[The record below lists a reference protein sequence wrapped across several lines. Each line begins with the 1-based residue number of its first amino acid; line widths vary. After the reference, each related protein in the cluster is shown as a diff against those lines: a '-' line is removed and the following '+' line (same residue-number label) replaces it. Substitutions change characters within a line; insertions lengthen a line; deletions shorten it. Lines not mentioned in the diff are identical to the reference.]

1 MIRTNKRMAILL
13 ILALLITLFTGAG
26 AATAAGVTYQTLTA
40 PVIST
45 DVNDYQQ
52 LGKVSID
59 ISDVRAMAAE
69 GEWLMIKLPSNC
81 EYDGVIGGDAAQAG
95 LYIQYTN
102 LTEVSSQKTADNW
115 VEIQIQANPGADESG
130 NAGNIFLDFQSIKVK
145 SGSGDV
151 EVTFSGPGIFY
162 LLEEASIASIGAKA
176 GINVKAESVKNI
188 GEMGGYID
196 SLTVTESR
204 ARVLKEGDT
213 ITFRLPAGYSWGESD
228 YIVAAGGWAFE
239 GYHGMGPAGDF
250 SFDVNGRELILS
262 INDLPDGAGSAGKIT
277 IGTDALSSIYPL
289 GGYPFIEVDDGTK
302 YGDVEIKVTVS
313 NPDIVVN
320 DFKAATYDDYG
331 ITLKAVTEEEVIAG
345 RTNQEIGSFKIE
357 EEVRNSLKKGQ
368 AIYFNPPEGV
378 KWVNYGTVEIDGS
391 NIISASNYSVVSGS
405 DGRKIKNTLTATSD
419 KVTSLTFKEMK
430 VSIEPWFTGPLTIT
444 VSGTADVGGN
454 VKVAEVIKPVKL
466 TVEGIT
472 KVAVGAMNQKAGNLI
487 ITEVKDGAVMSKA
500 GHDQIMITLPK
511 GVSFAGK
518 PKAEVISGDL
528 ELGEVKL
535 GSTGIATVDDAL
547 LIRINNKSAEK
558 SSIKISDIYL
568 TLDRTVPEGDILA
581 KLEGVKNFGWA
592 EGSTALV
599 DFATSESIGSAA
611 IAATITP
618 AVSGTA
624 SFTIGSQY
632 FMVGGVSQMM
642 DVAPYIKDDRSFVP
656 VRYLGE
662 NMLGATVD
670 WNEGAQKVIL
680 KKGNVEVVLTIGSK
694 SYTVNGV
701 NKTADVAPEIV
712 NSRTFL
718 PARYV
723 AEAFGAAV
731 GWDAVTYIVT
741 IQR

>member
-1 MIRTNKRMAILL
+1 
-13 ILALLITLFTGAG
+13 
-26 AATAAGVTYQTLTA
+26 
-40 PVIST
+40 
-45 DVNDYQQ
+45 
-52 LGKVSID
+52 
-59 ISDVRAMAAE
+59 
-69 GEWLMIKLPSNC
+69 
-81 EYDGVIGGDAAQAG
+81 
-95 LYIQYTN
+95 
-102 LTEVSSQKTADNW
+102 
-115 VEIQIQANPGADESG
+115 
-130 NAGNIFLDFQSIKVK
+130 
-145 SGSGDV
+145 
-151 EVTFSGPGIFY
+151 
-162 LLEEASIASIGAKA
+162 
-176 GINVKAESVKNI
+176 
-188 GEMGGYID
+188 MG
-196 SLTVTESR
+196 T
-204 ARVLKEGDT
+204 
-213 ITFRLPAGYSWGESD
+213 
-228 YIVAAGGWAFE
+228 
-239 GYHGMGPAGDF
+239 AGDF

-262 INDLPDGAGSAGKIT
+262 INDLPDSAGSAGKIT
-277 IGTDALSSIYPL
+277 IGTDTLSSIYPL

-313 NPDIVVN
+313 NRDIVVN
-320 DFKAATYDDYG
+320 DFKAASYDDYG
-331 ITLKAVTEEEVIAG
+331 ITLKAVTEEEVMAG
-345 RTNQEIGSFKIE
+345 RTDQEIGTFKIE

-368 AIYFNPPEGV
+368 TIYFNLPEGV
-378 KWVNYGTVEIDGS
+378 KWIGYGTVEIDGS

-430 VSIEPWFTGPLTIT
+430 VSIEPWFTGPLAIT
-444 VSGTADVGGN
+444 VSGTADVGGS

-472 KVAVGAMNQKAGNLI
+472 KVAVGAMNQKAGDLI

-500 GHDQIMITLPK
+500 GHDKILITLPK
-511 GVSFAGK
+511 GVSFASK

-547 LIRINNKSAEK
+547 LLKVDQKSAEK
-558 SSIKISDIYL
+558 SSIKISDLYL
-568 TLDRTVPEGDILA
+568 TLDRTVPEGEILA
-581 KLEGVKNFGWA
+581 KLEGIKNFGWA

-632 FMVGGVSQMM
+632 FIVGGVSQMM
-642 DVAPYIKDDRSFVP
+642 DVVPYIKDDRSFVP

-670 WNEGAQKVIL
+670 WNEDTQKVIL
-680 KKGNVEVVLTIGSK
+680 KKNSVEVVLTIGSK

-718 PARYV
+718 PARFV

-731 GWDAVTYIVT
+731 GWDAAASVVT